1 MKIHRDLVIC
11 EQCDSVHRRLP
22 LQPGEQ
28 AHCLRCEALLYRHG
42 GLNVDRWLALT
53 LAAAVAYL
61 IANFT
66 PVISIT
72 LQGHYNSTT
81 LWQAAMALAY
91 GSVAPIAVASALA
104 MVVVPGL
111 QIALLLWLLGHAR
124 FGKRAPGFAVLMRAL
139 QVLRPWSMVE
149 VCVLGLLVALIK
161 LSSDL
166 DVSTGAGI
174 WATGV
179 LMLLIVMVANRDVH
193 WLWEMT
199 AAETNA

>member
-1 MKIHRDLVIC
+1 MTQL
-11 EQCDSVHRRLP
+11 
-22 LQPGEQ
+22 
-28 AHCLRCEALLYRHG
+28 ALLYRHG

-149 VCVLGLLVALIK
+149 VCLLGLLVALIK

-199 AAETNA
+199 AAETKA